1 MMCLQKMPLAA
12 RLSTGT
18 LLALALGVA
27 VRNSAAQ
34 VQPSYVIRN
43 ATVVPVTS
51 PRLSNASVLIQ
62 NGRIAAVGSNVQAPP
77 GATVIDASG
86 LYVYPGL
93 INAGT
98 QLGLIEVGGVP
109 GPDDTRELGDF
120 NPQNVTMTAV
130 NAGSEHIGVTRAN
143 GITTALTAA
152 GGSVMSGIAALIN
165 LSGYTN
171 EEMVAKERVA
181 LLLAWPSLG
190 GAGGRGGGGGRFGGF
205 GQAGSEAERRAEYER
220 RVHQIYTWFNEARAY
235 NDTKA
240 RLAAAGGPLPSSFR
254 TNLKYEAMGPAL
266 KGEMPV
272 LVDANTVD
280 QMRDAIRF
288 ADSMKVRIIIRGAR
302 DGWRYADTLAARK
315 IPVIVGPVTSVPSN
329 DEPYDLVYANP
340 GVMAKAGVLLA
351 FQSGGASSAR
361 DLPYEVGL
369 AIAYGLDPEEGLK
382 SITINPARIFG
393 VENEYGSIEVGK
405 WANVIVTTGDPIDI
419 RSSIKEIFIRGR
431 RMAFDDRHTK
441 LYELYRARPKP
452 PVNRPPR

>member
-1 MMCLQKMPLAA
+1 MMWVRRKTPSAA
-12 RLSTGT
+12 AWVAGV
-18 LLALALGVA
+18 LLALCVVQG
-27 VRNSAAQ
+27 AAGAQ
-34 VQPSYVIRN
+34 SEQSYVIRN

-51 PRLSNASVLIQ
+51 PRLSNASVVIQ
-62 NGRIAAVGSNVQAPP
+62 NGRIAAVGTNVQVPS
-77 GATVIDASG
+77 GATIIDATG

-130 NAGSEHIGVTRAN
+130 NAGSAHIGVTRAN

-165 LSGYTN
+165 LAGYTN
-171 EEMVAKERVA
+171 EEMVAKERAA
-181 LLLAWPSLG
+181 LLLSWPSLAG
-190 GAGGRGGGGGRFGGF
+190 GGGRGGGGGRFGGF
-205 GQAGSEAERRAEYER
+205 GQAGSEAEQRAEYER
-220 RVHQIYTWFNEARAY
+220 RVHQIYTWFGEAKAY
-235 NDTKA
+235 NETKA
-240 RLAAAGGPLPSSFR
+240 RLTASGGQLPSSFR
-254 TNLKYEAMGPAL
+254 TNLKYEAMAPAL
-266 KGEMPV
+266 RGEMPV

-302 DGWRYADTLAARK
+302 DGWRYADTLAAKR
-315 IPVIVGPVTSVPSN
+315 IPVIVGPVTTVPGN
-329 DEPYDLVYANP
+329 DDPYDLIYANP

-393 VENEYGSIEVGK
+393 VDNEYGSIEVGK

-419 RSSIKEIFIRGR
+419 RSSIKEIFVKGR
-431 RMAFDDRHTK
+431 RMAFDDHHTR

-452 PVNRPPR
+452 PATKPPR